1 MLERLT
7 ENKIV
12 LIVRRTRLDEL
23 VARFNTRDQAR
34 FYVEHLGA
42 DFADY
47 EEEDRV
53 YKASVREAEQVLER
67 LGRVQRVDRTF
78 VPNFVFGPGD
88 LVLALGQ
95 DGLVAN
101 VLKYLDRQLL
111 LGVNPDPARWEGVL
125 LPFAVGDLRA
135 AVARVFAG
143 EHAVRRVTMA
153 QATLNTG
160 QTLYGVN
167 DLFIGPRTHTSARY
181 LIQTGDRSEQQSS
194 SGIIVST
201 GLGSTGWLRSILAG
215 ATGIAAS
222 LAGSPESPPSAG
234 SPPASEPMD
243 WDADYLYFSVREP
256 WPSTTSAAEITFGRV
271 TAAAPLTLVSH
282 MPEHG
287 VIFSDG
293 IEADFLQFNAGTQA
307 RITLADKYGNLVAG

>member
-34 FYVEHLGA
+34 FYIEHLGG

-53 YKASVREAEQVLER
+53 YKAAVREAEQVLER
-67 LGRVQRVDRTF
+67 LGRLQRVDRTF

-111 LGVNPDPARWEGVL
+111 LGVNPDPDRWEGVL
-125 LPFAVGDLRA
+125 LPFAVGDLRS
-135 AVARVFAG
+135 AVTRIFAG

-181 LIQTGDRSEQQSS
+181 LIQTGQQSEQQSS

-222 LAGSPESPPSAG
+222 LAGSP
-234 SPPASEPMD
+234 PPAPAAVPMD
-243 WDADYLYFSVREP
+243 WDAEYLYFSVREP

-271 TAAAPLTLVSH
+271 TADSPLTLVSH

-293 IEADFLQFNAGTQA
+293 IEADYLQFNAGTQA
-307 RITLADKYGNLVAG
+307 RITLADKHGNLVAG